1 MVVGF
6 QLSVSITTK
15 VVSLNPADGQVYSIQ
30 DYVIKFVSDLRQVS
44 GFLGV
49 LRFPPPIK
57 TDHHNITEIL
67 LKVAFNTIFLTLI
80 LWCKSYMYLFY
91 LFLAMM
97 EIWPER
103 CVPFAKRELLY
114 AGPLGLALYLV
125 GTIFIDRGNRERAV
139 EAVSKSADQIKNHK
153 VST

>member
-6 QLSVSITTK
+6 QPPVSITTK

-30 DYVIKFVSDLRQVS
+30 DYVIKFVS
-44 GFLGV
+44 GFLRV
-49 LRFPPPIK
+49 LWFPPPIK
-57 TDHHNITEIL
+57 TDHHDITEIL
-67 LKVAFNTIFLTLI
+67 LKVALNTIILTLI
-80 LWCKSYMYLFY
+80 LWCNSYLFY

>member
-6 QLSVSITTK
+6 QPPVSITTK

-30 DYVIKFVSDLRQVS
+30 DYVIKFVS
-44 GFLGV
+44 GFLRV

-57 TDHHNITEIL
+57 TDHHDITKIL
-67 LKVAFNTIFLTLI
+67 LKVALNTIILTLI
-80 LWCKSYMYLFY
+80 LWCNSYLFY

>member
-6 QLSVSITTK
+6 QLPVSITTK

-30 DYVIKFVSDLRQVS
+30 DYVIKFVS
-44 GFLGV
+44 GFLRV
-49 LRFPPPIK
+49 LWFPPPIK
-57 TDHHNITEIL
+57 TDHHDITKIL
-67 LKVAFNTIFLTLI
+67 LKVALNTIILTLI
-80 LWCKSYMYLFY
+80 LWCNSYLFY